1 VPRERYVTQF
11 RVMWHIVGLLG
22 DFGKHFPLLIK
33 REIFMR
39 RRDAVLFLPVFNIV
53 VGDMMLKAA

>member
-1 VPRERYVTQF
+1 
-11 RVMWHIVGLLG
+11 
-22 DFGKHFPLLIK
+22 LIK